1 MTKYF
6 KVEVR
11 RFQIYMEIFIKTND
25 AKCYFL
31 RRDEMAKKSH
41 KTKKANLKTSR
52 KKSRNCKK
60 LINFQNELNFYLKIS
75 KKKYQ

>member
-31 RRDEMAKKSH
+31 RRDEMAKKKSQN
-41 KTKKANLKTSR
+41 KKGKF
-52 KKSRNCKK
+52 K
-60 LINFQNELNFYLKIS
+60 NF
-75 KKKYQ
+75 